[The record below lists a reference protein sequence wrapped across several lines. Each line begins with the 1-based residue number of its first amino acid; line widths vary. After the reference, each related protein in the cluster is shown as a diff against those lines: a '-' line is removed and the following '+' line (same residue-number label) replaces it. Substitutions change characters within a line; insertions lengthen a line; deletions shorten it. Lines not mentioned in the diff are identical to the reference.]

1 MKERSKK
8 VSEQLR
14 LGGGSFKRKASFASR
29 VRVFGLDGS
38 VDSSDLFSCIGS
50 LICIRGVS
58 GCLFFNLLSECFSS
72 AVPGWLGLR
81 EPDTLQKLHIFLLHL
96 RLETDA

>member
-29 VRVFGLDGS
+29 
-38 VDSSDLFSCIGS
+38 LFVVVQLVHTSTVGKY
-50 LICIRGVS
+50 
-58 GCLFFNLLSECFSS
+58 
-72 AVPGWLGLR
+72 
-81 EPDTLQKLHIFLLHL
+81 DQ
-96 RLETDA
+96 

>member
-29 VRVFGLDGS
+29 VRVFVEYLNRTTCGLDPFS
-38 VDSSDLFSCIGS
+38 TKLLMSHLSSSINIILRTRYCESLF
-50 LICIRGVS
+50 LV
-58 GCLFFNLLSECFSS
+58 
-72 AVPGWLGLR
+72 W
-81 EPDTLQKLHIFLLHL
+81 
-96 RLETDA
+96 